1 MNRKI
6 EEFKQSARRSFS
18 LSTPLMAEQFFNT
31 LMRTVDIFIT
41 GLFSPAAIA
50 AIGIADVYAQLSM

>member
-1 MNRKI
+1 
-6 EEFKQSARRSFS
+6 
-18 LSTPLMAEQFFNT
+18 MAEQFFNT

-50 AIGIADVYAQLSM
+50 AIGIADVYAQLSMRVGHGLGGGAISLSSQDTGG